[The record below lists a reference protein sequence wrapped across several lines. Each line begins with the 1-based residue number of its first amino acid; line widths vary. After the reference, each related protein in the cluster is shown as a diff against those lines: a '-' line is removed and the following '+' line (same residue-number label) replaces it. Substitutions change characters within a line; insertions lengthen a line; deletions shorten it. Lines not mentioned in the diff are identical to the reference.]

1 MDPLNGYRVGDK
13 SRGADGPR
21 SAQLR
26 PLLRQTSFLCYYGV
40 PDSTT
45 ESRTT
50 VYKSDNR
57 RLTYPLPLH
66 RFPLSFGVTGY
77 DLRGHNLQF
86 GGASRLRELSL
97 FIMVYDWD
105 GKREICYQMYIKDKK
120 ALEEIMDYMKTAY
133 QFAPR

>member
-1 MDPLNGYRVGDK
+1 MVRWAQKCTTETSAPPDFFP
-13 SRGADGPR
+13 PR
-21 SAQLR
+21 Y
-26 PLLRQTSFLCYYGV
+26 CYYGV

-66 RFPLSFGVTGY
+66 RFPLSFGVAGY
-77 DLRGHNLQF
+77 DLRGRNLQS
-86 GGASRLRELSL
+86 GGATRLRELSL
-97 FIMVYDWD
+97 PIMVYDWD